1 MKCLNHVLFLLL
13 LSSPLYVNGQ
23 SELITN
29 IDTRSKISLNGKW
42 RYHVDAFDQ
51 MDSYKDNVPE
61 KRWDIH
67 EYNFPTADWLYVPGD
82 WNSQRKILFLYE
94 GHVFYRKKINYTKK
108 EDKRVFLYF
117 GAANYKA
124 DVYLNKELIGTHEG
138 GFTPFNIEV
147 TNTIK
152 NGENSIVVN
161 VDNYRKPDRVPAM
174 STDWWNYGG
183 LTRDVFIVETN
194 KTFIRDYHVQLK
206 NGNKNSIK
214 GWVQLD
220 GDGLRQK
227 ITLNIPGLTIHQE
240 IKTDKNGYAGFEIT
254 ANNIE
259 LWSPD
264 NPKLYNV
271 VIEAADTKIEDQI
284 GFRTIETKGTDIL
297 LNGNP
302 IFLRGICI
310 HEESPVREGRAW
322 SEEDAEILLK
332 WAKELNC
339 NYVRLAHYPHNE
351 HMVKMA
357 DKMGIL
363 VWEELPI
370 YWGIDWEDTAAY
382 NIAEQ
387 QLKEM
392 ITRDKNRASIIIWSM
407 ANETGNNPA
416 RNKFLKN
423 LINTSRSMD
432 NTRLISAALLINH
445 KESDKTTKVVDDELG
460 KLADIISVNAYYGWY
475 QGLPDLI
482 DQINWD
488 IRFDKPFMF
497 SEIGGGAL
505 QGYHGDS
512 LTRWSEE
519 YQAYVYEESV
529 EMFSRIPQLKGVSP
543 WLLVDFRS
551 PRRLFPYI
559 QDFYNRKGLI
569 SDRGEKKKAFYILK
583 EYYQTIMNKK

>member
-1 MKCLNHVLFLLL
+1 MNRLKHVLFLLFL
-13 LSSPLYVNGQ
+13 LSPLYINGQ

-42 RYHVDAFDQ
+42 RYHIDAFDQ
-51 MDSYKDNVPE
+51 MDCYKDNVPE

-94 GHVFYRKKINYTKK
+94 GHVFYRKKINYNKK
-108 EDKRVFLYF
+108 TDKRVFLYF

-124 DVYLNKELIGTHEG
+124 EVYLNGELIGTHEG

-147 TNTIK
+147 TDKIN
-152 NGENSIVVN
+152 NGKNSIVVN
-161 VDNYRKPDRVPAM
+161 VENYRKPDRIPAM

-194 KTFIRDYHVQLK
+194 KTFIRDYYVQLK
-206 NGNKNSIK
+206 NGNKNLIK
-214 GWVQLD
+214 GWVKLD
-220 GDGLRQK
+220 GDDLRQK
-227 ITLNIPGLTIHQE
+227 ITLNIPELTIHQE

-271 VIEAADTKIEDQI
+271 VIEAKDTKIKDQI

-407 ANETGNNPA
+407 ANETGNEPP

-423 LINTSRSMD
+423 LISTSRSMD

-460 KLADIISVNAYYGWY
+460 NLADVISVNAYYGWY

-482 DQINWD
+482 DKINWD

-505 QGYHGDS
+505 QGYHGDT

-529 EMFSRIPQLKGVSP
+529 EMFSRIPRLKGVSP

-583 EYYQTIMNKK
+583 EYYQSIMNKK

>member
-1 MKCLNHVLFLLL
+1 MNRLKHVLFLLL
-13 LSSPLYVNGQ
+13 LLSPLYINGQ

-42 RYHVDAFDQ
+42 RYHIDAFDQ
-51 MDSYKDNVPE
+51 MDCYKDNVPE

-94 GHVFYRKKINYTKK
+94 GHVFYRKKINYNKK
-108 EDKRVFLYF
+108 TDKRVFLYF

-124 DVYLNKELIGTHEG
+124 EVYLNGELIGTHEG

-147 TNTIK
+147 TDKIN
-152 NGENSIVVN
+152 NGKNSIVVN
-161 VDNYRKPDRVPAM
+161 VENYRKPDRIPAM

-194 KTFIRDYHVQLK
+194 KTFIRDYYVQLK
-206 NGNKNSIK
+206 NGNKNLIK
-214 GWVQLD
+214 GWVKLD
-220 GDGLRQK
+220 GDDLRQK
-227 ITLNIPGLTIHQE
+227 ITLNIPELTIHQE

-271 VIEAADTKIEDQI
+271 VIEAKDTKIKDQI

-407 ANETGNNPA
+407 ANETGNEPP

-423 LINTSRSMD
+423 LISTSRSMD

-460 KLADIISVNAYYGWY
+460 NLADVISVNAYYGWY

-482 DQINWD
+482 DKINWD

-529 EMFSRIPQLKGVSP
+529 EMFSRIPRLKGVSP
-543 WLLVDFRS
+543 WLLVDFHS

-583 EYYQTIMNKK
+583 EYYQSIMNKK

>member
-1 MKCLNHVLFLLL
+1 MNHLKHILFLLL
-13 LSSPLYVNGQ
+13 FLSSLCINSQ

-29 IDTRSKISLNGKW
+29 IDNRSKISLNGKW
-42 RYHVDAFDQ
+42 RYHIDAFDQ

-94 GHVFYRKKINYTKK
+94 GNVFYRKKINYRKK
-108 EDKRVFLYF
+108 EDKRIFLYF

-124 DVYLNKELIGTHEG
+124 DVYLNGELIGTHEG

-147 TNTIK
+147 TNKIK

-161 VDNYRKPDRVPAM
+161 VENYRKPDRIPAM
-174 STDWWNYGG
+174 ATDWWNYGG
-183 LTRDVFIVETN
+183 LTRDVYIVETN

-206 NGNKNSIK
+206 KGDKNTIK
-214 GWVQLD
+214 GWIQLD
-220 GDGLRQK
+220 GNNLKQN
-227 ITLNIPGLTIHQE
+227 ITLNIPALNLQKE
-240 IKTDKNGYAGFEIT
+240 VKTDQNGYAGFEIP
-254 ANNIE
+254 ANNIV
-259 LWSPD
+259 LWSPK
-264 NPKLYNV
+264 NPKLYNI
-271 VIEAADTKIEDQI
+271 VIEAENSKTEEHI
-284 GFRTIETKGTDIL
+284 GFRTIETKGTEIL
-297 LNGNP
+297 LNGKP
-302 IFLRGICI
+302 VFLRGICI
-310 HEESPVREGRAW
+310 HEESPIREGRAW

-407 ANETGNNPA
+407 ANETGNEPP

-423 LINTSRSMD
+423 LINTTHSMD

-529 EMFSRIPQLKGVSP
+529 KMFSRIPQLKGVSP

-583 EYYQTIMNKK
+583 RYYQSIAK